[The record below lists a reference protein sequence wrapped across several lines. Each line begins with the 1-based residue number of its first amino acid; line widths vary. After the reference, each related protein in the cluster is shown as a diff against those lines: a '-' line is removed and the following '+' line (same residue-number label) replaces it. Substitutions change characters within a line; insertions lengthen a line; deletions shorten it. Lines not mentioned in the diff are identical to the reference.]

1 MSWFYLAMICALSL
15 ALADVY
21 TKKYFCDYSG
31 VDILLVRLG
40 IPGILLLPF
49 TVYFG
54 ISDLPIEFWY
64 YAIVL
69 VPLEIAAMWLYVLA
83 IRDAPLYLTLPY
95 LSFTPVFNIAV
106 GYIIL
111 NETVDMKGGA
121 GILLV
126 VIGSYLLNL
135 DQFNQSGSGL
145 FAPLTAIYKLKNSR
159 LMLIAAAIYSLTSV
173 LSKRAMQY
181 SEPAVFGAHY
191 YTLVGMA
198 FLSIMLFTQ
207 PEKLQLI
214 RKRTKANLVVG
225 SYMAIMIA
233 THFLAIAQI
242 EAAYMIAVKRT
253 SVIFGMLLGAWMFKE
268 IATYQHFTAAILM
281 VTGVFFILV

>member
-1 MSWFYLAMICALSL
+1 MNWFYLAIMCALSL

-21 TKKYFCDYSG
+21 TKKYFYDYTG

-54 ISDLPIEFWY
+54 ISDLPVEFWY
-64 YAIVL
+64 YALIL

-95 LSFTPVFNIAV
+95 LSFTPVFNIVV
-106 GYIIL
+106 GYLIL
-111 NETVDMKGGA
+111 NETVDVKGSA

-135 DQFNQSGSGL
+135 DRFNKSGSGL
-145 FAPLTAIYKLKNSR
+145 FAPFAAIYKLKSSR
-159 LMLIAAAIYSLTSV
+159 LMLIAAVIYSLTSV

-181 SEPAVFGAHY
+181 SEPEVFGAHY

-207 PEKLQLI
+207 PAKLKLI
-214 RKRTKANLVVG
+214 TQRIKPNLIVG
-225 SYMAIMIA
+225 SCMAIMIA

-253 SVIFGMLLGAWMFKE
+253 SVIFGMLLGAWLFKE
-268 IATYQHFTAAILM
+268 MATYQHFTAAALM
-281 VTGVFFILV
+281 VAGVFFILV